1 MQQCLS
7 GAAASAMQVRGW
19 PWSGSFT
26 CLHLPPTLSTPRKAT
41 ATVRWGVAPGLL
53 SASVPWGS
61 ALLRRRP
68 SPLAAQVIWVP
79 HMAAQPQG
87 PGLCRIIFWRFLLV
101 PKTAVP
107 ACSTASLP
115 TGHRT
120 WTSSPLPTSQPG
132 PLQTTLS
139 VFQHHPGPFAPRRPS
154 SLLSP
159 RGLTVALVVCDDITN
174 GMGLSCYPDTQL
186 TALTPHHP
194 SPSHSGLSNLPV
206 PLALSSSLPSACS
219 TLGNAICLHVPVP
232 RPRLPVLT
240 DSLLVICQQ
249 ALSGFAPLLLAPGHP
264 TVSNYCADLEIRV
277 TYPFNAIQHYLPVWA
292 SV

>member
-26 CLHLPPTLSTPRKAT
+26 YLHLPPTLSTPRKAT
-41 ATVRWGVAPGLL
+41 ATVRWGAAPGLL

-120 WTSSPLPTSQPG
+120 WTSSPLPHLP
-132 PLQTTLS
+132 
-139 VFQHHPGPFAPRRPS
+139 ARPPADY
-154 SLLSP
+154 SLGFSASP
-159 RGLTVALVVCDDITN
+159 RPLCPPT
-174 GMGLSCYPDTQL
+174 SKF
-186 TALTPHHP
+186 TP
-194 SPSHSGLSNLPV
+194 
-206 PLALSSSLPSACS
+206 LSSGSHGSP
-219 TLGNAICLHVPVP
+219 GCL
-232 RPRLPVLT
+232 R
-240 DSLLVICQQ
+240 
-249 ALSGFAPLLLAPGHP
+249 
-264 TVSNYCADLEIRV
+264 
-277 TYPFNAIQHYLPVWA
+277 
-292 SV
+292 